1 MPKGMQDN
9 PVEKRIRQQ
18 MEGLYENEAFTS
30 EMDDDSAQAFLQ
42 WVTARVENIVQ
53 STAEMDDDE
62 AEEAMY
68 PRMRALRKM
77 SRYINQ
83 MVHGGED
90 QTQLVQKIISQAREV
105 YGDAFLE
112 PDLSRIHALFHLP
125 QSEPSVLMQTL
136 RHLFEGDMNDEE

>member
-9 PVEKRIRQQ
+9 PVEKRFRQQ
-18 MEGLYENEAFTS
+18 MEGLYENEALTS
-30 EMDDDSAQAFLQ
+30 EMDDDSAEAYLQ
-42 WVTARVENIVQ
+42 WVTARVKNIVE
-53 STAEMDDDE
+53 STAEMDDDQ
-62 AEEAMY
+62 AEETMY

-90 QTQLVQKIISQAREV
+90 QTQLVQKIILQAREV

-136 RHLFEGDMNDEE
+136 RHLFEGDMNDE